1 MARGGGMGAGQA
13 AAPVEPGSTT
23 VAVDVTMTFELQ

>member
-1 MARGGGMGAGQA
+1 MGAGQA

-23 VAVDVTMTFELQ
+23 AAVDVIMTFQLQ

>member
-13 AAPVEPGSTT
+13 ATPVEPGSTT
-23 VAVDVTMTFELQ
+23 VAVDVIMTFELQ